1 MKKII
6 YFTFAALI
14 VAVGLSADSFAQ
26 TKKTHPWSVNNR
38 QQRQQKRIGR
48 GVKSGELTAKETY
61 RLEKQQV
68 QLQRTEARFRKSG
81 DGLSWREKYILQNK
95 LNRSSRSIYR
105 QKHDKQSYPAPY
117 YPQYPKKRL

>member
-6 YFTFAALI
+6 YLMFAALI

-26 TKKTHPWSVNNR
+26 TKKTNPWSINNR
-38 QQRQQKRIGR
+38 QQRQQTRIVR

-68 QLQRTEARFRKSG
+68 QLRRAEARFRKSG
-81 DGLSWREKYILQNK
+81 DGLSWREKYILQNR
-95 LNRSSRSIYR
+95 LNQSSRNIYR
-105 QKHDKQSYPAPY
+105 QKHDKQDYQNPR
-117 YPQYPKKRL
+117 YPKKRL